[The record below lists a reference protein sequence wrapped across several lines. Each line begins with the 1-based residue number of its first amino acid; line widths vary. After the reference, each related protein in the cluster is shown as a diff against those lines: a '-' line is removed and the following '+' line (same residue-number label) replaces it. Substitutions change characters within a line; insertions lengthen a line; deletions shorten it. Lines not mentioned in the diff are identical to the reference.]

1 MTVENP
7 GAEGL
12 GEVSLATGGHTESR
26 NVLLKAGETAKVTFT
41 DLSIAKDG
49 SQRAQAG
56 SLTKDFTV
64 LPKPAGHAVSAPY
77 LSINNAEGR
86 MEQLDGAGFY
96 ITAAGDIAQCCL
108 YRADTYGAAY
118 RKAILSRNGSVVT
131 RVENPDL
138 HAAWAG
144 EIGIM
149 VRNDISKP
157 GEPGGYVVLTASPSS
172 GYYMQWDSSATG
184 RVDKHSE
191 MDGYTYWPGWMKL
204 DRKGNTFIGYYSK
217 NGSDWVKVGEA
228 EVGGANDMQDAG
240 VFTHLSSARFTDFKV
255 ENGTPLK

>member
-1 MTVENP
+1 
-7 GAEGL
+7 
-12 GEVSLATGGHTESR
+12 
-26 NVLLKAGETAKVTFT
+26 
-41 DLSIAKDG
+41 
-49 SQRAQAG
+49 
-56 SLTKDFTV
+56 
-64 LPKPAGHAVSAPY
+64 
-77 LSINNAEGR
+77 
-86 MEQLDGAGFY
+86 
-96 ITAAGDIAQCCL
+96 
-108 YRADTYGAAY
+108 
-118 RKAILSRNGSVVT
+118 
-131 RVENPDL
+131 
-138 HAAWAG
+138 
-144 EIGIM
+144 M

-217 NGSDWVKVGEA
+217 KGSDWVKVGEA